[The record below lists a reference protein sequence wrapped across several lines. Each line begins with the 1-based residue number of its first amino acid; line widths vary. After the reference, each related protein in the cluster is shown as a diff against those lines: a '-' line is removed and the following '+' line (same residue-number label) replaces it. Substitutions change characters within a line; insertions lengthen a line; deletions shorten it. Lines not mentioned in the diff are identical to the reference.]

1 MLANNNEKQIML
13 TSLLAIDDT
22 LSMAGKIRTKEKCP
36 KCQGKFQGESLECPT
51 CLTTPKRY
59 FIDLYEKGY
68 GRLKVY
74 SDKQGYPLASHM
86 KAARVL
92 EAIRYELDQ
101 HIFDP
106 TKYSRTDLRN
116 FFFETRVEAWYEDKK
131 AEVEKGNISEGH
143 LKNIRCSIDKRCL
156 PFFKCKDV
164 REIRSFHIQEFYK
177 SLPSDLSLGHIKNIM
192 AILDNFFHSLYR
204 FEFIDR
210 KPTFPVIMPHQKAP
224 KWIDADTQ
232 MEILNRIP
240 ERDRPIFTFLA
251 FQGVR
256 PGEVVALK
264 VKDIDFKMGY
274 LTIARTF
281 SSGKVRERVKSKI
294 QKPRLINPALVDLLS
309 DHCKDKHPEA
319 FVFINRW
326 GRAYSKNYMF
336 QIWDAARGD
345 LDITLYQATRHS
357 VASIAACHGAPLT
370 AIKDVL
376 GHTDIRTTMVY
387 AHTNLESQ
395 KVVFMPPTAEKII
408 KFVSPDCPQTSDANK
423 GTGEKANKIK

>member
-1 MLANNNEKQIML
+1 MTLNYP
-13 TSLLAIDDT
+13 IDDT

-36 KCQGKFQGESLECPT
+36 KCGGKFQGEHLECPA

-74 SDKQGYPLASHM
+74 SDKQGHPLASHM
-86 KAARVL
+86 KTARVL

-106 TKYSRTDLRN
+106 AKYSRTDIRN
-116 FFFETRVEAWYEDKK
+116 FLFERRIEAWYKDKH
-131 AEVEKGNISEGH
+131 AEAEKGNISDGH
-143 LKNIRCSIDKRCL
+143 LNNVRRSIDKRYL
-156 PFFKCKDV
+156 PFFKGNDV
-164 REIRSFHIQEFYK
+164 RELRSFHIQEFYK
-177 SLPSDLSLGHIKNIM
+177 SLPSDLSLGHIKNTM
-192 AILDNFFHSLYR
+192 VILDNFFRTLHR

-210 KPTFPVIMPHQKAP
+210 KPTFPVITPHQKAP

-256 PGEVVALK
+256 PGEVMALK
-264 VKDIDFKMGY
+264 VKDIDFKKRC
-274 LTIARTF
+274 LTIARTV
-281 SSGKVRERVKSKI
+281 SSGKVRDRVKSKI
-294 QKPRLINPALVDLLS
+294 QRPRLINPMLIDLLLE
-309 DHCKDKHPEA
+309 HCKDKHPEA
-319 FVFINRW
+319 FLFINKW
-326 GRAYSKNYMF
+326 GRIYSKNYMF
-336 QIWDAARGD
+336 KIWDAARDD

-370 AIKDVL
+370 AIRDVL
-376 GHTDIRTTMVY
+376 GHTDIKTTMIY

-395 KVVFMPPTAEKII
+395 MVVFKPMTTDKVFD
-408 KFVSPDCPQTSDANK
+408 FVSPDCPQPATPNK
-423 GTGEKANKIK
+423 CND